1 MSTFAALASSF
12 IDFLT
17 VAIHTILYERGLYP
31 SETFLSAHKY
41 HYAVRQSRH
50 PRVCAWI
57 QAAASAVEAELLK
70 GTIAH
75 VALVI
80 FSPSSEPLERFMF
93 DLSRLPEVPPDE
105 INTPFERVGVPESLS
120 QSTDKGATPSPHV
133 APPPDL
139 SVNLEEQFR
148 ATMARLS
155 TCGSRLSPLPPD
167 CTYTV
172 VIENKRD
179 VPPPIDHPQPWIP
192 VEPRL
197 QSERSKGKRNFAG
210 LDEDDTQG
218 EDWTSDRLASEPGRA
233 RTLPIRA
240 VKAGEMIFEVW
251 AEEGKS
257 KNAILAGSS
266 AGHN

>member
-17 VAIHTILYERGLYP
+17 VAIHTILYERNLYP

-57 QAAASAVEAELLK
+57 QAATSAVEAELLK
-70 GTIAH
+70 GTVAR

-93 DLSRLPEVPPDE
+93 DLSRFPEVPPDE
-105 INTPFERVGVPESLS
+105 IHTPFERVGTSGSPPLPI
-120 QSTDKGATPSPHV
+120 DKGV
-133 APPPDL
+133 APSPDL
-139 SVNLEEQFR
+139 SINLEEQFR

-155 TCGSRLSPLPPD
+155 TCGSRLGPLPPD

-179 VPPPIDHPQPWIP
+179 APPPIDHPQPWMP
-192 VEPRL
+192 VEPNL
-197 QSERSKGKRNFAG
+197 HTGRSKDKQNFAG
-210 LDEDDTQG
+210 LG
-218 EDWTSDRLASEPGRA
+218 EENRRGDDWTSDRLASELGRA

-257 KNAILAGSS
+257 KNALLAGSS
-266 AGHN
+266 IGHY